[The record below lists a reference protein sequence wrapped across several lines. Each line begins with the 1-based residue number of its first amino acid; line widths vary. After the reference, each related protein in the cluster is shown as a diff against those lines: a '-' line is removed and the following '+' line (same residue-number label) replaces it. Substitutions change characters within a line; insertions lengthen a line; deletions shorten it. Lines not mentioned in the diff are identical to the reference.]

1 MKLGAGA
8 TCLLLCAVLAGAA
21 GLLGVGLADPPAWIS
36 ELRPFAPADPPRE
49 EARPPPEPGWVA
61 SAPGKV
67 EPVSGEV
74 RIDALVPGRVAAVL
88 AKVGDRVEAGDLL
101 ARLEDEEADARL
113 VAAEAQVALRK
124 QERDA
129 APAPR
134 GALADLR
141 KAEDGVAD
149 AERALA
155 AVRRRHDRL
164 ATERG
169 DPAAL
174 DPAAL
179 ADARRGVAE
188 ARRRL
193 ETAREVLARRKA
205 ATSKAQDARDINLT
219 IARAKL
225 GIAEAALERTR
236 IRAPFAG
243 TILQAPVRAGEIAGT
258 GRDRPLAV
266 LADLSRLRVRVD
278 LDERNRGQVHIGQA
292 VLIRSESLAGA
303 AKGTVTAIA
312 PALVPAQT
320 ALGSRRRPQ
329 AGSVV
334 EVLVDIAEEAPLMPG
349 MQVDVYFLAPDAG

>member
-1 MKLGAGA
+1 M
-8 TCLLLCAVLAGAA
+8 
-21 GLLGVGLADPPAWIS
+21 
-36 ELRPFAPADPPRE
+36 
-49 EARPPPEPGWVA
+49 
-61 SAPGKV
+61 
-67 EPVSGEV
+67 SGEV
-74 RIDALVPGRVAAVL
+74 RIDALILGRVAEVL
-88 AKVGDRVEAGDLL
+88 VKVGDRVGAGDLL
-101 ARLEDEEADARL
+101 ARLDDEEVGARL

-164 ATERG
+164 VTERG

-188 ARRRL
+188 ALRRL
-193 ETAREVLARRKA
+193 DTAREVLARRKA
-205 ATSKAQDARDINLT
+205 ATGKAPDARDIALT
-219 IARAKL
+219 IARADL
-225 GIAEAALERTR
+225 ASAEAAFEKTR
-236 IRAPFAG
+236 VRAPFAG
-243 TILQAPVRAGEIAGT
+243 TILQVPVRAGEIAGT
-258 GRDRPLAV
+258 ARDRPLAV

-278 LDERNRGQVHIGQA
+278 LDERNRGQVLVGQA
-292 VLIRSESLAGA
+292 VLVRSESFAGA
-303 AKGTVTAIA
+303 AKGTVAAIA

-320 ALGSRRRPQ
+320 ASGSRRRPQ

-334 EVLVDIAEEAPLMPG
+334 EVLVDIADPAPLMPG